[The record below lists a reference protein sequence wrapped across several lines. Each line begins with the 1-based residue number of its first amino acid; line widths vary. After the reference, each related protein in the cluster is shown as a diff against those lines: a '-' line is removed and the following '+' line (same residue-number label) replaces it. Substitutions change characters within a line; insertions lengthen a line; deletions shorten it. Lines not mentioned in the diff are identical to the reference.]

1 MAPRVGHIVASSG
14 FYGAERVIVLLAK
27 AQAEGCLAH
36 PVVISLED
44 SPETRQEVGRRA
56 ERDGIDVCYVPV
68 SNLRFH
74 RSVCMLADSLRRH
87 RIDLA
92 HAHGYK
98 GLILGARACCRV
110 GIPIV
115 ATNHGWDAPTWRVR
129 LYQRWEARIMRSLPA
144 VVAVSR
150 AKAEQLRRRGVPEA
164 LIRVIPNSVSMPPVG
179 GALPAPRIALGVSA
193 ETPLV
198 GYLGRL
204 APIKGVDVLMQAFA
218 RVRRECDTAR
228 LVVAGDG
235 PARGEL
241 GELAA
246 SLGIAD
252 AVDWMG
258 FVDDTET
265 VYAAC
270 DVVALPSRDEGLP
283 MTLLEA
289 MGYAR
294 AVVAADVGG
303 VGEVVQDGVNG
314 RLVPSEDPDR
324 LAAVLVELLLDG
336 PQRARL
342 GRAARLTV
350 ESRYSSRAMA
360 AGYDEVYRRVLGK
373 QEHT

>member
-1 MAPRVGHIVASSG
+1 MVRRVGHIVASSG

-27 AQAEGCLAH
+27 AQVDGGLAH

-44 SPETRQEVGRRA
+44 SPDTRQEVGRRA
-56 ERDGIDVCYVPV
+56 QREGIDACYVRV
-68 SNLRFH
+68 SNAH
-74 RSVCMLADSLRRH
+74 PWWSVRALADALRRH

-98 GLILGARACCRV
+98 GLILGARACRAV
-110 GIPIV
+110 GIPII

-129 LYQRWEARIMRSLPA
+129 LYQRWEARVMRSLP
-144 VVAVSR
+144 VVTAVSE
-150 AKAEQLRRRGVPEA
+150 AKAKQVRDSGVSAHQVVVIPNGIRIPGQTPADEPRRPLDIRRGVLA
-164 LIRVIPNSVSMPPVG
+164 VGVVGQLIR
-179 GALPAPRIALGVSA
+179 R
-193 ETPLV
+193 
-198 GYLGRL
+198 
-204 APIKGVDVLMQAFA
+204 KGIDLLLQAFA

-246 SLGIAD
+246 SLGVTD
-252 AVDWMG
+252 AVDWLG
-258 FVDDTET
+258 FVDDTDA

-270 DVVALPSRDEGLP
+270 DVIALPSRDEGLP

-289 MGYAR
+289 MGHAR

-303 VGEVVQDGVNG
+303 IGEVVRDGVNG
-314 RLVPSEDPDR
+314 RLVPAEDPAR
-324 LAAVLVELLLDG
+324 LATVLAELLLDG
-336 PQRARL
+336 PERDRL
-342 GRAARLTV
+342 GRAARQTV

-360 AGYDEVYRRVLGK
+360 AGYDEAYRRVLGG